1 MDLDKYKTAW
11 NNQPKQ
17 TNQVSKAAIYK
28 MAHAK
33 SSSIVKWIF
42 IIGILEFLF
51 WILLNLFTAKSKYLK
66 IYDSFNLTSFIEI
79 SYYIH
84 YVVIIGF
91 LYVFY
96 KNYNAISVTD
106 GTKELLQKIFKVR
119 KTVKFYVYYNLLTFI
134 ILAIIV
140 NVFIFSDLNHLKKI
154 LETNNAIIDESS
166 LFTSMLITQILF
178 LSLFLGLFW
187 LFYQLLYGI
196 LLKKLLKNYKELTK
210 FDEKKIL

>member
-11 NNQPKQ
+11 NNQPEQ

-84 YVVIIGF
+84 YIVIIGF
-91 LYVFY
+91 LYIFY
-96 KNYNAISVTD
+96 KNYTAISVTD